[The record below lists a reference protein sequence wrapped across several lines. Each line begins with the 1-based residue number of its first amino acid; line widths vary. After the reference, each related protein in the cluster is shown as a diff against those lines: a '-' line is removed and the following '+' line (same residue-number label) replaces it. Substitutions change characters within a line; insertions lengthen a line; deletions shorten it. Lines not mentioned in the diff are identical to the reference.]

1 MRTYKRYK
9 GVKHPKLLSR
19 DRKTKH
25 ITQEEVEMILA
36 VRKEHPVCAISL
48 EKILDRKEIHIP
60 HNCIHKVLLQ
70 HGFAMPEPKKQNRR
84 KLCLAAGFNLSS
96 CSSISTISAFEA
108 RMSITRQTDDLI
120 PTPVH

>member
-1 MRTYKRYK
+1 
-9 GVKHPKLLSR
+9 
-19 DRKTKH
+19 
-25 ITQEEVEMILA
+25 MILA

-70 HGFAMPEPKKQNRR
+70 HGFVMPEPKKQNRR

-96 CSSISTISAFEA
+96 GSSISTISAFEA

>member
-1 MRTYKRYK
+1 LRRAKYRYRIAKIQKITPQHTMRIYKRYK

-60 HNCIHKVLLQ
+60 HNRIRELPTTKVVDFLSHRCI
-70 HGFAMPEPKKQNRR
+70 
-84 KLCLAAGFNLSS
+84 LC
-96 CSSISTISAFEA
+96 
-108 RMSITRQTDDLI
+108 
-120 PTPVH
+120 